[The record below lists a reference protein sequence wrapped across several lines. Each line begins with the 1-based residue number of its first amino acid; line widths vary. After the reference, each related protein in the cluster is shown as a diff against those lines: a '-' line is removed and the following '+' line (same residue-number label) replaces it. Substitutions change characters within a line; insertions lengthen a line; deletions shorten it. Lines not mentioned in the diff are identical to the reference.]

1 MGLSK
6 PIMEINPK
14 HIIIESLN
22 ERFNKDKNDKTIK
35 DILNLIFES
44 ACLSSGFTL
53 EDPILFTKR
62 INRMVELG
70 LDCESNNDLTEE
82 EDSSNIKEEELN
94 EDESKMEE
102 VD

>member
-1 MGLSK
+1 M
-6 PIMEINPK
+6 
-14 HIIIESLN
+14 
-22 ERFNKDKNDKTIK
+22 
-35 DILNLIFES
+35 FES

-62 INRMVELG
+62 INRMVALG
-70 LDCESNNDLTEE
+70 LDCESNDLTET
-82 EDSSNIKEEELN
+82 EDSSNVKEEELN